1 MRVKKY
7 LKVMSLGSDAIQGLA
22 SCSNGRRMLSPKLC
36 SPPAPSCAAPMIP
49 APAPVITIQPSCTIR
64 RPNSRAASAAGSV
77 GGVRAEPKTVT
88 LRTARYGANTL

>member
-1 MRVKKY
+1 
-7 LKVMSLGSDAIQGLA
+7 
-22 SCSNGRRMLSPKLC
+22 
-36 SPPAPSCAAPMIP
+36 MIP
-49 APAPVITIQPSCTIR
+49 APAPVITIQPACTIR